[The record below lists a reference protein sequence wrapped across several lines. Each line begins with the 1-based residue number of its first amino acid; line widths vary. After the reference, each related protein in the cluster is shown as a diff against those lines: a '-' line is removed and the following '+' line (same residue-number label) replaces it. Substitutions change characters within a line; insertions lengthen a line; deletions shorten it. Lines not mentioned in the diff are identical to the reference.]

1 MSEGII
7 SNIRIN
13 SIVTAVPIQ
22 KDFTS
27 DYPHFTKEEKVQFEN
42 RIGIIEKRNSGG
54 LLTTSDLCFEA
65 ALKVFELTNWE
76 KDEIEILIFV
86 SQTGDFVLPPTS
98 LILQDRLGLNTNTY
112 LLDLNLGCTGWINGL
127 ITITSIMKSMNFKK
141 GLLLCGETNILSEF
155 KDKSTYPL
163 MGDAGTASAIEFQ
176 NLTDEILFEYK
187 NYGFLYNSI
196 IAPNSKAKH
205 FSDIKKDLSKD
216 KELSLKTT
224 MNGLEVFNFA
234 IEQVVP
240 SLKIFFNKLAES
252 NFQIDY
258 VIFHQANK
266 MIIETLRKK
275 LGILPNRCLNSI
287 SHFGNTSSASIPLTI
302 CLNNQ
307 NEELLNKSLL
317 CVSFGVG
324 MSIANMYYKISEN
337 LLTEIIEVS

>member
-1 MSEGII
+1 MSEGNI
-7 SNIRIN
+7 SNIRIK
-13 SIVTAVPIQ
+13 SIVTAVPLK
-22 KDFTS
+22 KDSTS
-27 DYPHFTKEEKVQFEN
+27 DYPYFSNEEKIQFEN
-42 RIGIIEKRNSGG
+42 KIGIIEKRNSEG
-54 LLTTSDLCFEA
+54 LLTTSDLCFSA
-65 ALKVFELTNWE
+65 TLKLLELTRWKKE
-76 KDEIEILIFV
+76 DIDILIFV
-86 SQTGDFVLPPTS
+86 SQTGDYILPPTS
-98 LILQDRLGLNTNTY
+98 LILQHRLGLNSNTY

-127 ITITSIMKSMNFKK
+127 ITIASIMKSMNFKK
-141 GLLLCGETNILSEF
+141 GLLLCGETNILSDF

-163 MGDAGTASAIEFQ
+163 MGDAGTATALEYQ
-176 NLTDEILFEYK
+176 NVSNEILFEYK
-187 NYGFLYNSI
+187 NFGFLYNSI
-196 IAPNSKAKH
+196 ISPNSKARY

-216 KELSLKTT
+216 KKLSLQTT
-224 MNGLEVFNFA
+224 MNGVEVFNFT

-240 SLKIFFNKLAES
+240 SLKKFFNKLAES

-275 LGILPNRCLNSI
+275 LGIEPNRCLNSI

-307 NEELLNKSLL
+307 NGELLNKSLL